1 MIGRISA
8 STMFLRIVALVIAV
22 LFALVIAFSS
32 PGISDA
38 KNKHKGKNWKYRH
51 HHGHSK
57 NVHKKKKRD
66 FTCSPTNV
74 QVAEYRNTVDQDL
87 QCFRVNT

>member
-32 PGISDA
+32 PGISEA
-38 KNKHKGKNWKYRH
+38 KKGKNNHRKH

-74 QVAEYRNTVDQDL
+74 QVAEYQNTVDQDL

>member
-1 MIGRISA
+1 MIGRLSA

-32 PGISDA
+32 PSISEA
-38 KNKHKGKNWKYRH
+38 KNHKGKHWKHRH

-57 NVHKKKKRD
+57 NVHKKKKRG
-66 FTCSPTNV
+66 FECSPTNV

-87 QCFRVNT
+87 QCSRVS

>member
-38 KNKHKGKNWKYRH
+38 KNKHKGKNYKNRH

-74 QVAEYRNTVDQDL
+74 QVGEYRNDIDQDL

>member
-38 KNKHKGKNWKYRH
+38 KNKHKGKNWKHRH
-51 HHGHSK
+51 HSHSK
-57 NVHKKKKRD
+57 KVNKKKKKG
-66 FTCSPTNV
+66 FECSPTNV
-74 QVAEYRNTVDQDL
+74 QVAEYQNTVDQDL
-87 QCFRVNT
+87 QCFRVTT